1 MSVYL
6 GNLELAT
13 GGGATGTGLPVNTY
27 ESFLVNSTGNPTG
40 YNATTG
46 LYTHPNGDYWL
57 KTGSTL
63 EAASATY
70 PDAAGTTSINW
81 AATGNTFTGPGSNAG
96 LAAPT
101 DGFLY
106 AATLGGAIQKWSK
119 AGVLQATLPSL
130 GTINQR
136 SFGTNGSNNL
146 LAAGGGTVR
155 EYTTAGVA
163 TGFSFSY
170 TGQMSTNNVYGV
182 DSNGTYIWVLNGIS
196 GEAFRYTQDGVYTG
210 FSITHPSNQEDVA
223 IVREEAL
230 FIQDVS
236 RPDGFDP
243 TTGVALSASGAV
255 AGSLFAPDLADTTK
269 FWTNDFGDIK
279 EYNLTFSK
287 IFGDSTAR
295 TDPDSGQPLFIKLK

>member
-1 MSVYL
+1 MSIYL

-27 ESFLVNSTGNPTG
+27 ESFSVSSTGNPTG

-57 KTGSTL
+57 KTGKTL
-63 EAASATY
+63 AGIDSTY
-70 PDAAGTTSINW
+70 PDATGTTSINW
-81 AATGNTFTGPGSNAG
+81 AATGNTFTGPATNAG

-106 AATLGGAIQKWSK
+106 TATNSGVLQRWSK
-119 AGVLQATLPSL
+119 AGVLQATLPSV
-130 GTINQR
+130 GTVNQT

-170 TGQMSTNNVYGV
+170 TGQMSTSNVFGV
-182 DSNGTYIWVLNGIS
+182 DSNGTYIWVLNGSS
-196 GEAFRYTQDGVYTG
+196 GEAFRYTQAGVYTG
-210 FSITHPSNQEDVA
+210 FSITHPNNQEDVA

-230 FIQDVS
+230 FIEDAF

-255 AGSLFAPDLADTTK
+255 AGYVFAPDLADTTK
-269 FWTNDFGDIK
+269 FWTIDFGTIK

-295 TDPDSGQPLFIKLK
+295 TDSDSGQPLFLKLK